1 MKKNVFQGGAAYS
14 APICEVLTVVVE
26 GSILTTSPGGSLG
39 DLDDNDIYTEEF

>member
-1 MKKNVFQGGAAYS
+1 MKKKVFQGADYS